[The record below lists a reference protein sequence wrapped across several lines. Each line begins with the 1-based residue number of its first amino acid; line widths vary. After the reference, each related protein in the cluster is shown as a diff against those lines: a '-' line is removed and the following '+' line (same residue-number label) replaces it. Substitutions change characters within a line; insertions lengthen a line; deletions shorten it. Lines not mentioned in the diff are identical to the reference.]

1 AGILLVAAGYEASG
15 FRCQSCRY
23 LMLSERDECPLC
35 GGGVEAV
42 DDLVETMT
50 HRALEQGVEVEIV
63 RGSEELDGAGS
74 VGALLRY

>member
-1 AGILLVAAGYEASG
+1 
-15 FRCQSCRY
+15 
-23 LMLSERDECPLC
+23 MLSERDECPLC
-35 GGGVEAV
+35 GGEVEAV

-63 RGSEELDGAGS
+63 RGSEELEGAGS